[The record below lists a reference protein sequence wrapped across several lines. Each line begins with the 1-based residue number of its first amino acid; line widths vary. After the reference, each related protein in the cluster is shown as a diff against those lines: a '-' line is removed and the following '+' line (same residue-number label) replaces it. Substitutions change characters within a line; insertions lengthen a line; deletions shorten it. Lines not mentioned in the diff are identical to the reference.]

1 MPSQVKPIALR
12 LSEVAALLGVSKSSV
27 NRLIHS
33 GELPSIRVGSTW
45 RVLRRDFE
53 AYVERL
59 HDEAEARYACSRHA
73 G

>member
-1 MPSQVKPIALR
+1 MPSQVEPIALR

-33 GELPSIRVGSTW
+33 GELPSILVGSTW

-53 AYVERL
+53 AYVDRL
-59 HDEAEARYACSRHA
+59 HGEAEARYARSRHSS
-73 G
+73 